1 MNSLGH
7 FPRVLT
13 GDIEWLDKALV
24 SWVPE
29 EGDKDTEK
37 VKSPKS
43 GKLKML
49 DGTCHL
55 LRIYA

>member
-13 GDIEWLDKALV
+13 GDIGWLDKDLV

-29 EGDKDTEK
+29 EGD
-37 VKSPKS
+37 
-43 GKLKML
+43 
-49 DGTCHL
+49 
-55 LRIYA
+55 